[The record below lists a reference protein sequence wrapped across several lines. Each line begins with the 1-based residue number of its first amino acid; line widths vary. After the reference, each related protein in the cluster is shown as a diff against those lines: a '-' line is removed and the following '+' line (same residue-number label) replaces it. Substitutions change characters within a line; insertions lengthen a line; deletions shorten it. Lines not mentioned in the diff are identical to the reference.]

1 MKLPKHGAMEKWCVE
16 HEITNYN
23 KIDGIVIVVKAAKW
37 QSPDA
42 LPLRQD
48 ILLNLKTGY
57 WYTTGGKK

>member
-23 KIDGIVIVVKAAKW
+23 KIDGIVIVVKAAKQ

-57 WYTTGGKK
+57 